1 MKFKALIIFSL
12 ILFISD
18 ISDTAA
24 IQNIETIGSAVVD
37 VEITGKLIITKSG
50 PSSRLEWVEERF
62 SIPRSDNNL
71 EIIDINSTWPFSTE
85 FDEYGNKL
93 VILRWENV
101 DKETIPYKL
110 VIRVKHDGFSAAIT
124 DIHAGNASRY
134 LKYTNLT
141 RWNPEIGSKSQE
153 LCGTSVN
160 DLICVAKISRWINDN
175 IRYDSTVS
183 KRVEPAEWV
192 FENKRGTCDEF
203 SNLFIAMCRSI
214 GIPARGVNGMSHDG
228 QSWGNH
234 GWAEAYLNDWISID
248 PTYDEIGFV
257 DGTHIA
263 FGRSLDTSGLKDD
276 TTWKGIQVS
285 VENTINR
292 RITTIELDKSPK
304 LINIRPNLS
313 SGMVGRDSF
322 VKLTAEIENLAN
334 SHIVGTCRLSIP
346 KKLKLFGG
354 TKRFFYVEPHAKT
367 RVIWILQTPKYLKER
382 YIYTYPIVIETYPHA
397 NASIELKADGGKE
410 GQGYDAE
417 KVEEYLNS
425 LNATYLV
432 INRTIVPIT
441 EDLYESGNKPENRL
455 LNVSYDLGD
464 LNATL
469 SNLKER
475 LQGAGKFFDPYTL
488 LCTILVCA
496 IFVLWRS
503 MKKSGR

>member
-1 MKFKALIIFSL
+1 MKFKALILFSL

-18 ISDTAA
+18 TAA
-24 IQNIETIGSAVVD
+24 IQSIETIGTAIVD
-37 VEITGKLIITKSG
+37 VEISGELTIAKAG
-50 PSSRLEWVEERF
+50 PSSRVEWVEERF
-62 SIPRSDNNL
+62 SIPCNGNNM
-71 EIIDINSTWPFSTE
+71 EIIDINSTWPFTTE

-93 VILRWENV
+93 VTLRWENTDEEV
-101 DKETIPYKL
+101 IPYKL
-110 VIRVKHDGFSAAIT
+110 VIRVKHDGFSTAIT
-124 DIHAGNASRY
+124 DIHAGNDSKY

-160 DLICVAKISRWINDN
+160 DLICVAKLSRWINEN

-234 GWAEAYLNDWISID
+234 GWAEVYLNNWIAVD

-263 FGRSLDTSGLKDD
+263 FSKSLDTSGLKDD
-276 TTWKGIQVS
+276 TTWKGVQVS

-292 RITTIELDKSPK
+292 RITTIELDNSPG
-304 LINIRPNLS
+304 LINIHSNLS

-334 SHIVGTCRLSIP
+334 SHIVGTCRLSTP
-346 KKLKLFGG
+346 KELKLFGG
-354 TKRFFYVEPHAKT
+354 KERLFYVEPYSKT
-367 RVIWILQTPKYLKER
+367 QVIWILQTPKYLKER
-382 YIYTYPIVIETYPHA
+382 YIYTYPIVIETYPYA
-397 NASIELKADGGKE
+397 NASIELKADGGIE

-441 EDLYESGNKPENRL
+441 EDLYEPGNKPENRL

-464 LNATL
+464 LNATF
-469 SNLKER
+469 SNLKRR
-475 LQGAGKFFDPYTL
+475 LQEASKFFDPYIVIG
-488 LCTILVCA
+488 TILAFA
-496 IFVLWRS
+496 IIGIGVS
-503 MKKSGR
+503 MKKSR